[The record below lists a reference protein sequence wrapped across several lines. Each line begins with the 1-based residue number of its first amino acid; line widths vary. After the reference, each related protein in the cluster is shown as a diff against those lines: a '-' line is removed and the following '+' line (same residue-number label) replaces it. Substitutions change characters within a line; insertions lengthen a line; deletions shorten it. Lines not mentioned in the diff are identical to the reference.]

1 MTGESLAT
9 LPVGW
14 LLDPDAFMR
23 ERRTIFA
30 DAWQM
35 IACAEMLSAAGDYV
49 CHNLAGLAAVAMR
62 SETDEILAF
71 RNACRH
77 QKLPVL
83 DAGAGKCALLRCRYH
98 GWTYRFDGTFKEA
111 PAQYAPAD
119 RASAENNLPRLPFVN
134 WRRLIFVSPEGDAA
148 EFAAEM
154 KPIETAIDRIVAKPL
169 MRVGEI
175 ATDFQCNWKVLVEHW
190 LAQNAAGQG
199 HGDGSHWLYRF
210 PTLMLQA
217 SADSL
222 IAHQL
227 IVRSFDRTRV
237 ASHIF
242 AQDAVS
248 VADLLGRL
256 EAMLAEDKRI
266 CDLRHAEMVENGAAG
281 AAHAPHGSALADFR
295 ARIRTAHKRAEALS

>member
-83 DAGAGKCALLRCRYH
+83 DAGRENARSCVAATMAGPIVSMAHSRK
-98 GWTYRFDGTFKEA
+98 
-111 PAQYAPAD
+111 
-119 RASAENNLPRLPFVN
+119 LPRNMPP
-134 WRRLIFVSPEGDAA
+134 RTG
-148 EFAAEM
+148 
-154 KPIETAIDRIVAKPL
+154 
-169 MRVGEI
+169 RVPRTTCRG
-175 ATDFQCNWKVLVEHW
+175 C
-190 LAQNAAGQG
+190 
-199 HGDGSHWLYRF
+199 
-210 PTLMLQA
+210 
-217 SADSL
+217 
-222 IAHQL
+222 
-227 IVRSFDRTRV
+227 RS
-237 ASHIF
+237 SI
-242 AQDAVS
+242 
-248 VADLLGRL
+248 
-256 EAMLAEDKRI
+256 
-266 CDLRHAEMVENGAAG
+266 GAA
-281 AAHAPHGSALADFR
+281 SF
-295 ARIRTAHKRAEALS
+295 S